1 MMNNTQCMEFNKLKI
16 KLCKDLNIKSVI
28 ITKIEQ
34 AQSINELFEIMKI
47 SLSQNDILDALKIVT
62 TWVTE
67 NNKNDLKSTYKQ
79 SSEQTRKEIN
89 EKKNLDINNDISAYN
104 DLSTSEMIKVKT

>member
-1 MMNNTQCMEFNKLKI
+1 MMNNTQCMEFNELKI

-47 SLSQNDILDALKIVT
+47 SLSQDDILNALKIIT
-62 TWVTE
+62 TWITE
-67 NNKNDLKSTYKQ
+67 NNKNDLNFTNKQ
-79 SSEQTRKEIN
+79 SSEQTQKKNN
-89 EKKNLDINNDISAYN
+89 EKKNLDINDISVYN